1 MIRYL
6 KGILRV
12 IVLYVLAGISLYFV
26 LDMVNRTRVGLENRW
41 EAQYGPQILDREPP
55 YSWREQVIRLL
66 DIEPGIYW
74 QEAAAMAAIMAVP
87 VTFGL
92 SLSAFYKG
100 RRRKG
105 FFLLAGMILNGFVL
119 GAVSKIPEMESLN
132 ITFAGYLIANRGAIV
147 LPAVVCGAM
156 HGWFAFL
163 LWGGSNKSGG
173 LDGFEVQNENHGE
186 T

>member
-1 MIRYL
+1 MVRFL
-6 KGILRV
+6 KSLLRV
-12 IVLYVLAGISLYFV
+12 ITLYVFAGFSLYLV
-26 LDMVNRTRVGLENRW
+26 LDIVNRTRVGLENRW
-41 EAQYGPQILDREPP
+41 EAQYGSEILDREPP
-55 YSWREQVIRLL
+55 YSWREQAIRLL

-92 SLSAFYKG
+92 SLITFYKG

-105 FFLLAGMILNGFVL
+105 FYLLTGIILNGFML

-147 LPAVVCGAM
+147 IPAVVCGAM

-173 LDGFEVQNENHGE
+173 LNGAEIQNKNHGE